1 MLSLLELSLTGG
13 VFILAVVVVRALA
26 MNRLPRQA
34 FLLLWAVAL
43 ARLLL
48 PFSIPS
54 PTSLYS
60 AAGHLGE
67 GFRRAGIVTA
77 GGTDAAGAAA
87 QEAVIP
93 WMALLWAAGALACA
107 LCFLLPHLR
116 GRREWNA
123 SLPVEDPFVTAWL
136 AGHPI
141 RRKVRVRCSDRVDSP
156 LTYGLL
162 RPVILL
168 PKTLDR
174 SDVSRLAFVL
184 THEMAHIRRF
194 DALSKLLLAAA
205 ACLHWFNPLVW
216 VMLVL
221 ANRDLEL
228 SCDAAVVRLY
238 GAEARAPYARTLL
251 ELEARRS
258 RFLPLCSA
266 FNKNALEERIGA
278 IMRSRKTSAAAL
290 AVALV
295 LVVALT
301 AVLATNAPRER
312 PIASASGLTIRDNGV
327 VTAYQE
333 GVWDSS
339 GELKPDP
346 QTGHYYTKEQ
356 YEQVAALKTEG
367 YVPCNLKE
375 VTRHIL
381 NEYNA
386 RLNEVYSGRAED
398 PSFSGQLSRTETANV
413 YGDTVEVGWTEAGYS
428 FTYRILDQDGLT
440 VAERDAFLQSILK
453 GMQDCLDDLSTES
466 LRDEGKLKQ
475 TLQAELDRLG
485 AAAAT
490 GQIAYTG
497 GAVEGCWSEAAYDGS
512 GTLVTH
518 DLVVEGM
525 A

>member
-136 AGHPI
+136 DGHPI
-141 RRKVRVRCSDRVDSP
+141 RRRVRVRCSDRVDSP

-238 GAEARAPYARTLL
+238 GAEARAP
-251 ELEARRS
+251 
-258 RFLPLCSA
+258 P
-266 FNKNALEERIGA
+266 
-278 IMRSRKTSAAAL
+278 
-290 AVALV
+290 
-295 LVVALT
+295 
-301 AVLATNAPRER
+301 
-312 PIASASGLTIRDNGV
+312 
-327 VTAYQE
+327 
-333 GVWDSS
+333 
-339 GELKPDP
+339 
-346 QTGHYYTKEQ
+346 
-356 YEQVAALKTEG
+356 
-367 YVPCNLKE
+367 
-375 VTRHIL
+375 
-381 NEYNA
+381 
-386 RLNEVYSGRAED
+386 
-398 PSFSGQLSRTETANV
+398 
-413 YGDTVEVGWTEAGYS
+413 
-428 FTYRILDQDGLT
+428 
-440 VAERDAFLQSILK
+440 
-453 GMQDCLDDLSTES
+453 
-466 LRDEGKLKQ
+466 
-475 TLQAELDRLG
+475 
-485 AAAAT
+485 
-490 GQIAYTG
+490 
-497 GAVEGCWSEAAYDGS
+497 
-512 GTLVTH
+512 
-518 DLVVEGM
+518 
-525 A
+525 